1 MNMVTRTPSQNDADS
16 DTTSPSLLSTFNIPK
31 LILMH
36 DKVIDELRISDQTSH
51 IHNSRTSINS
61 DFEVDGDAK

>member
-1 MNMVTRTPSQNDADS
+1 MMQNS
-16 DTTSPSLLSTFNIPK
+16 DTTSPSLLSTFIPK